1 MKLRK
6 YLLLLSLAGLGF
18 PLLGAQGEPLRLGED
33 KHLFLDRR
41 LIESSKGVRLVF
53 NPPEQPR
60 ENLILKDR
68 PWEQGRVGGYAHVLK
83 DGELY
88 RMYYNSFDRSY
99 QIRYLCLALSS
110 DGVRWTKP
118 DLDLIEYQGI
128 RKTNIVAIDAFGSP
142 FIDPFDTPEKR
153 YKLYSRVGRAP
164 RRTGSD
170 HGEPVDLVGGP
181 MARF

>member
-1 MKLRK
+1 MRFRNCS
-6 YLLLLSLAGLGF
+6 LLWLSWGLALNLFGAPGDLL
-18 PLLGAQGEPLRLGED
+18 QLGED

-41 LIESSKGVRLVF
+41 LIESSQGVRLVF

-83 DGELY
+83 DGDLY

-110 DGVRWTKP
+110 DGT
-118 DLDLIEYQGI
+118 
-128 RKTNIVAIDAFGSP
+128 SP
-142 FIDPFDTPEKR
+142 
-153 YKLYSRVGRAP
+153 
-164 RRTGSD
+164 RT
-170 HGEPVDLVGGP
+170 
-181 MARF
+181 A

>member
-1 MKLRK
+1 MV
-6 YLLLLSLAGLGF
+6 SLCPQATGSTALG
-18 PLLGAQGEPLRLGED
+18 R
-33 KHLFLDRR
+33 
-41 LIESSKGVRLVF
+41 VRLVF

-99 QIRYLCLALSS
+99 QVRYLCLAVSS

-118 DLDLIEYQGI
+118 GAGLDRVPGNPEDEYRG
-128 RKTNIVAIDAFGSP
+128 D
-142 FIDPFDTPEKR
+142 
-153 YKLYSRVGRAP
+153 
-164 RRTGSD
+164 
-170 HGEPVDLVGGP
+170 
-181 MARF
+181 